1 LHEILK
7 VCHHVFRVTSILKI
21 IIIIDKQI
29 VLRLKKVLNQFA
41 HCIDDQQALHVL
53 PNHIHLKG
61 ISRIFVFFVEIF
73 DRVRAVKKLTTGIT
87 KNKKMS
93 NNS

>member
-1 LHEILK
+1 MLVAFCADC
-7 VCHHVFRVTSILKI
+7 VCV
-21 IIIIDKQI
+21 
-29 VLRLKKVLNQFA
+29 
-41 HCIDDQQALHVL
+41 ALSL
-53 PNHIHLKG
+53 SPYSDHIHLQG
-61 ISRIFVFFVEIF
+61 ISRIFVFVVEIF

>member
-1 LHEILK
+1 M
-7 VCHHVFRVTSILKI
+7 

-29 VLRLKKVLNQFA
+29 VLRLKKVLDQFA
-41 HCIDDQQALHVL
+41 YFIDDQQALHVV
-53 PNHIHLKG
+53 PNHIHLQG

-73 DRVRAVKKLTTGIT
+73 DRVRAVKTLTTGIT

-93 NNS
+93 NKSWHGIKLYRNDLCCTQIF